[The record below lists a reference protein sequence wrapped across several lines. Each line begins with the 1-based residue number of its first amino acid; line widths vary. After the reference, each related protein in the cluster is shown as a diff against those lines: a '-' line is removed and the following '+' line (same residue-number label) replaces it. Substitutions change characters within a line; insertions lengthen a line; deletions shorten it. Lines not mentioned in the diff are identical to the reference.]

1 MHSTSP
7 IPAGPC
13 TLRAAGSGLGSSRH
27 RTGQPVDSTCILEDE
42 KRMARPKD
50 LLTLARIADE
60 TGISYATLRSY
71 ALKHAEE
78 IPSEG
83 EGRNTRYPR
92 AAVKVF
98 QRLRRESK
106 PGRKPASA
114 SAINNAPAPV
124 PAPAVKA
131 AIQPAAQEASS
142 QAQRPAGTDT
152 SRLER
157 ELTAIGGYLQRIAD
171 SLEKLASEPRSAA
184 PAPEPAAG
192 PAPGPTPVPAPEERP
207 EASAPAA
214 PAAPERTLLPVPP
227 PAREGMGT
235 HEPGGHRRLHSLPKV
250 MGQRGKRPD

>member
-1 MHSTSP
+1 
-7 IPAGPC
+7 
-13 TLRAAGSGLGSSRH
+13 
-27 RTGQPVDSTCILEDE
+27 
-42 KRMARPKD
+42 MARPKD

-71 ALKHAEE
+71 ALKHGEE

-92 AAVKVF
+92 AAIKVF

-114 SAINNAPAPV
+114 SAAIQAPAAPAPV
-124 PAPAVKA
+124 PAPAPVA
-131 AIQPAAQEASS
+131 EPAVQGAPP
-142 QAQRPAGTDT
+142 QALHPAGIDT

-157 ELTAIGGYLQRIAD
+157 ELAAIGGYLQRIAD

-184 PAPEPAAG
+184 PAPRTDVVPASG
-192 PAPGPTPVPAPEERP
+192 PAPVSAPAPAPEERP

-214 PAAPERTLLPVPP
+214 PEKLAVPRPVPLPV
-227 PAREGMGT
+227 
-235 HEPGGHRRLHSLPKV
+235 EPGGHRRLHSLPKV

>member
-1 MHSTSP
+1 
-7 IPAGPC
+7 
-13 TLRAAGSGLGSSRH
+13 
-27 RTGQPVDSTCILEDE
+27 
-42 KRMARPKD
+42 MARPRD
-50 LLTLARIADE
+50 LLTLARIAEE

-71 ALKHAEE
+71 AMKYADE

-114 SAINNAPAPV
+114 SGIITPPAPTPAPAPAIKE
-124 PAPAVKA
+124 APPQVLR
-131 AIQPAAQEASS
+131 Q
-142 QAQRPAGTDT
+142 AGTDT
-152 SRLER
+152 SRLEQQ
-157 ELTAIGGYLQRIAD
+157 LAAIGGYLERIAS
-171 SLEKLASEPRSAA
+171 SLERLASEPRSAA
-184 PAPEPAAG
+184 APAPVAAIPAAG
-192 PAPGPTPVPAPEERP
+192 ERP

-214 PAAPERTLLPVPP
+214 PEKVSISVPLPPLKD
-227 PAREGMGT
+227 T